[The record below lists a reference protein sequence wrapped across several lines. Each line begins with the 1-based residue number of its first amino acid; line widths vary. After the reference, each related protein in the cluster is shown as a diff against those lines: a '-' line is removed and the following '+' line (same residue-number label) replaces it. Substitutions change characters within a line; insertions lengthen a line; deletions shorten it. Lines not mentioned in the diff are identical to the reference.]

1 MRPADMAAAR
11 LITTRHQFR
20 PINRRF
26 VNKGGATATL
36 RWEAAVDGSRFDS
49 LTRLVGGP
57 STRRNTLR
65 SALGVAASTL
75 AVVGLAALSGEADAK
90 KRKRCKRCKRC
101 APQVA
106 GSLCTTNQQCCTNE
120 TNRICSVA
128 QGSSSTTICCGGT
141 GAACTSNENCCRH
154 FSCVVGFCRP

>member
-1 MRPADMAAAR
+1 M
-11 LITTRHQFR
+11 
-20 PINRRF
+20 
-26 VNKGGATATL
+26 
-36 RWEAAVDGSRFDS
+36 DGSRFDS

-57 STRRNTLR
+57 GTRRNTLR

-101 APQVA
+101 APQAA
-106 GSLCTTNQQCCTNE
+106 GSLCTTNNQCCTNE

-128 QGSSSTTICCGGT
+128 QGSSGTTICCGGT
-141 GAACTSNENCCRH
+141 GATCTSNENCCRH